1 MPTFRVSAEVGDREG
16 VVMLRRWVRRWRL
29 RRLLRA
35 IEHLEVRIRASAATG
50 HEERPSWATRDR
62 MRALRYREWILRH
75 QLFGVLPPA
84 RIEAVKES
92 EKEMTS

>member
-1 MPTFRVSAEVGDREG
+1 MI
-16 VVMLRRWVRRWRL
+16 RRAIRRWRL
-29 RRLLRA
+29 RRLLHA
-35 IEHLEVRIRASAATG
+35 IELLEVRIRASAATG
-50 HEERPSWATRDR
+50 HEAKPSWANRDR

-92 EKEMTS
+92 EEEMTS